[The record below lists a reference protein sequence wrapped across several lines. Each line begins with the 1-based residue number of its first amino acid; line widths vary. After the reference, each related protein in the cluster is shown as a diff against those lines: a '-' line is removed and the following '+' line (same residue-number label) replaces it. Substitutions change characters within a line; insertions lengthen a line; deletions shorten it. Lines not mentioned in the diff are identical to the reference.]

1 MVTITNGTDRKFRD
15 VIRDIAT
22 EKQKTQKVVE
32 LRIDAPRNNE
42 TMVLCAW
49 QQGDRE
55 TDYPSFSSADIRT
68 WFYDQEGYNNGIN
81 GRQQGRRYIP

>member
-1 MVTITNGTDRKFRD
+1 MVTITNDTDREFRD

-32 LRIDAPRNNE
+32 LKINAPGNNE

-49 QQGDRE
+49 QKYDKE

-68 WFYDQEGYNNGIN
+68 WFYDQEGYINLNGD
-81 GRQQGRRYIP
+81 